1 MQTELID
8 NLRTRLR
15 RPLPGQAAQ
24 YRMAHR
30 GRQYAPPAPEE
41 AKQAAV
47 LALFYPKEADWH
59 LVLIER
65 AGHQDDRHRGQIGF
79 PGGRHEPQDADLS
92 QTALREAEE
101 EVAAPA
107 EAVEILGKLT
117 QLYIPVSNFLVH
129 PYVGYLDFRPVFR
142 PQASEVA
149 SIIEVPF
156 EHLRRDSTQGYTDL
170 TVGRGL
176 TLRRVPFFDVHGHV
190 VWGATAMM
198 LNELLEALSAA
209 PSSPSR

>member
-1 MQTELID
+1 MHLDFIES
-8 NLRTRLR
+8 LRRRLR
-15 RPLPGQAAQ
+15 QPLPGQAAQ
-24 YRMAHR
+24 YRMAHV
-30 GRQYAPPAPEE
+30 GRQYAPPAPEG

-47 LALFYPKEADWH
+47 LALFYPKSDDWH

-65 AGHQDDRHRGQIGF
+65 AGHQEDRHRGQIGF
-79 PGGRHEPQDADLS
+79 PGGRYEPQDADQA

-107 EAVEILGKLT
+107 DRVELLGRLT

-129 PYVGYLDFRPVFR
+129 PYVGFLEFSPAFQ
-142 PQASEVA
+142 PQAEEVA

-156 EHLRRDSTQGYTDL
+156 EHLRRESTQGYTDL
-170 TVGRGL
+170 TVGKGL
-176 TLRRVPFFDVHGHV
+176 TLRGVPFFDVHGHV

-198 LNELLEALSAA
+198 LNELLEALRVETSQ
-209 PSSPSR
+209 